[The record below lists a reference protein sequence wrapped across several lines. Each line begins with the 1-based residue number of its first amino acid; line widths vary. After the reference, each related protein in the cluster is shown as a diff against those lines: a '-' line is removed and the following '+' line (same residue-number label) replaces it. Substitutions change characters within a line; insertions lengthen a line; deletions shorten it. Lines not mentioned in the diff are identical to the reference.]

1 MALQGVAGRTGDA
14 GRFIDIVG
22 DEMLVA
28 GVLEELAGGV
38 NGGVM
43 EGAFA
48 GAKRSSGG
56 SEAARQGRLAGPCV

>member
-14 GRFIDIVG
+14 GRFIGMVG

-28 GVLEELAGGV
+28 GVLEELEGGV
-38 NGGVM
+38 DGGVM

-48 GAKRSSGG
+48 GAGRPSSG
-56 SEAARQGRLAGPCV
+56 SEAAR

>member
-1 MALQGVAGRTGDA
+1 
-14 GRFIDIVG
+14 
-22 DEMLVA
+22 MLIA

-48 GAKRSSGG
+48 GARRPSGG